1 MTKEKMFDE
10 SISEEDRLAIQAA
23 LDGDDNFGE
32 DHELEMAIQASLN
45 IEKEEEEYI
54 TPPISPV
61 KENKIILPEISED
74 LRFENLVDRRI
85 SKLYYG
91 STPVDLLD
99 DLLGTGNTIQIK
111 IMFLNREHQPLSIKV
126 NSEIPFHQLLDYIK
140 LKFNISANSMTL
152 SLANLKWTDDSQ
164 RTVSIKDLGITNR
177 SAITVQIHN

>member
-1 MTKEKMFDE
+1 MAKEKMFDE
-10 SISEEDRLAIQAA
+10 SISEEDRMAIQAA

-54 TPPISPV
+54 SPV
-61 KENKIILPEISED
+61 KENKIILPEIRED

-91 STPVDLLD
+91 STHVDILE
-99 DLLGTGNTIQIK
+99 DLLGKENEIQIK

-140 LKFNISANSMTL
+140 LKFNIDANSMTL